1 MDAGGTGEVKK
12 TRDNTADD
20 LPQGRGIKMQN
31 GTTGFGARFATR
43 EEMLRDTY
51 FGTLKGKE
59 WQKGGVVIASDDSSI
74 YVDGSESHVITVGA
88 TGRGKSTSVA
98 IPSLI
103 SMIGAGESA
112 VVIDPVGE
120 IYQQTAGM
128 AEAEGYKVYAINLR
142 DPQRSNCY
150 NPLEVPAAEMRAGNE
165 DFAVE
170 LISDFS
176 DTIFSEKSTDDP
188 FWNNSAADYTRGM
201 TIELMDCAR
210 PEEVHMRSVVAMN
223 AQGWRSGMGPD
234 PLRQL
239 FRGKEKEY
247 SYFSISGTLN
257 APNDTRKSIIS
268 VFDQHMRVYVAS
280 KGLSALLSASD
291 FDITEFG
298 RSKCLLYV
306 IMADEKPALH
316 QLVAALINQW
326 CQLLIREG
334 GKYERNR
341 LPVRVN
347 LLLDEFANITVPN
360 MSNLITVARKRNVRI
375 FMMVQNIDQL
385 YFTFGKERARTIIN
399 NCGIRIYLNVS
410 DECTRQELSEECG
423 KVTSVDSRG
432 FLREEPLVPTYKF
445 NQLYRGEALMFREGV
460 AFPFVTNL
468 TPSFRMKLDCPP
480 APPMPEMKR
489 TQMPVFDIAK
499 FVEEHTERRG
509 PVRIELDD

>member
-1 MDAGGTGEVKK
+1 
-12 TRDNTADD
+12 
-20 LPQGRGIKMQN
+20 MQN
-31 GTTGFGARFATR
+31 VNSGYGARFATR
-43 EEMLRDTY
+43 DEMLRDTY
-51 FGTLKGKE
+51 FGTLQGME
-59 WQKGGVVIASDDSSI
+59 WEKGGVVIASDESSI
-74 YVDGSESHVITVGA
+74 HVDGSESHVIAVGA

-103 SMIGAGESA
+103 TMIGAGESA

-128 AEAEGYKVYAINLR
+128 AKSAGYKVLTLNLR
-142 DPQRSNCY
+142 DPKFSNCY
-150 NPLEVPAAEMRAGNE
+150 NPLEVPAAELRAGNE

-170 LISDFS
+170 LLSDLA
-176 DTIFSEKSTDDP
+176 DAVFSEKSTDDP
-188 FWNNSAADYTRGM
+188 FWNNSAADYTRGLI
-201 TIELMDCAR
+201 IELLRCAQ

-223 AQGWRSGMGPD
+223 AQGWRGGLSSD
-234 PLRQL
+234 PLKLL
-239 FRGKEKEY
+239 FRGRENEY

-257 APNDTRKSIIS
+257 APNDTRKSIVS

-298 RSKCLLYV
+298 REKCLLYV

-316 QLVAALINQW
+316 QLVAALVNQW

-360 MSNLITVARKRNVRI
+360 MSNLITVARKRNIRI

-385 YFTFGKERARTIIN
+385 YVTFGKDRARTIIN

-410 DECTRQELSEECG
+410 DERTRQELSEECG
-423 KVTSVDSRG
+423 KVSSVDSRG
-432 FLREEPLVPTYKF
+432 FLQEEPLVPTYKF

-468 TPSFRMKLDCPP
+468 MPSFRMKLSCPP
-480 APPMPEMKR
+480 APPMPVMNR
-489 TQMPVFDIAK
+489 TDVPVFNVARYVEQNLRKETRSPIDID
-499 FVEEHTERRG
+499 
-509 PVRIELDD
+509 L

>member
-1 MDAGGTGEVKK
+1 
-12 TRDNTADD
+12 
-20 LPQGRGIKMQN
+20 MQN
-31 GTTGFGARFATR
+31 GNTGFGARFATR
-43 EEMLRDTY
+43 DEMLRDTCY
-51 FGTLKGKE
+51 GTVRGME
-59 WQKGGVVIASDDSSI
+59 WRNGGVVVASDEDSI
-74 YVDGSESHVITVGA
+74 HVDGSESHVITVGA

-120 IYQQTAGM
+120 IYERTAGM
-128 AEAEGYKVYAINLR
+128 AAEKGYKVRTLNLR

-150 NPLEVPAAEMRAGNE
+150 NPLEVPAAELRAGNE

-170 LISDFS
+170 LLSDFS

-188 FWNNSAADYTRGM
+188 FWNNSAADYTRGLI
-201 TIELMDCAR
+201 IELLRCAK

-223 AQGWRSGMGPD
+223 AQGWKNGLGPD

-239 FRGKEKEY
+239 FRGKEQEF

-298 RSKCLLYV
+298 REKCLLYV

-334 GKYERNR
+334 GKYPRNR

-375 FMMVQNIDQL
+375 LMMV
-385 YFTFGKERARTIIN
+385 
-399 NCGIRIYLNVS
+399 
-410 DECTRQELSEECG
+410 
-423 KVTSVDSRG
+423 
-432 FLREEPLVPTYKF
+432 
-445 NQLYRGEALMFREGV
+445 
-460 AFPFVTNL
+460 
-468 TPSFRMKLDCPP
+468 
-480 APPMPEMKR
+480 
-489 TQMPVFDIAK
+489 
-499 FVEEHTERRG
+499 
-509 PVRIELDD
+509 